1 MVHEWAL
8 GESIVLY
15 VKSLGYRVVD
25 RLTVKVGA
33 LQSID
38 REILSFAIKEIA
50 REAGV
55 EMREV
60 TIVETPP
67 LLRCRS
73 CGLEWRLRLEE
84 LSEDVREAV
93 HFVPEAIYAYVR
105 CPRCGGV
112 DFEIVS
118 GRGLEE
124 VVVEGSK

>member
-60 TIVETPP
+60 AIVETPP

-105 CPRCGGV
+105 CPRCGSV
-112 DFEIVS
+112 DFEIAS

>member
-1 MVHEWAL
+1 VVHEWAL
-8 GESIVLY
+8 GESIVMY

-60 TIVETPP
+60 AIVETPP

-93 HFVPEAIYAYVR
+93 HFVPEAIYAYIR

-112 DFEIVS
+112 DFEIAS
-118 GRGLEE
+118 GRGVEE
-124 VVVEGSK
+124 VVIEGSK